1 MLAASS
7 SGKGTRRDCI
17 DRGQGYDPAWMG
29 LSDSRAERL
38 LDTGLALAAELSL
51 PALLQRIVDLAVEV
65 TGAHYGAVGV
75 LSADGVELS
84 DFITSGLSLEGRI
97 AIGDLPRG
105 RGILGVLIREP
116 AVLRIADI
124 GQDSRSAGF
133 PPNHPPMRSFLGAPI
148 RAHGRIFGNIYLTDK
163 DGATEF
169 SEDDEAAVLVLATQ
183 AGVAIANAQLYNEL
197 QLRERW
203 LDLVREVATTLLAG
217 DTSRAALQLVAQHAR
232 ELGNAD
238 MATISVPE
246 SEGLRIIIADGAGA
260 HELLGVVVP
269 LDGSL
274 SAEVI
279 RTERTM
285 VVADA
290 SRSTLTQPMVSSAG
304 VGPMILVP
312 LALRTSTAGVL
323 AVGRLAGRP
332 EFGSTDLPLLESF
345 AEQASLALEYARALS
360 EISRLGM
367 IEDRERIAR
376 DLHDGVIQ
384 SLFAVGIGLQGTAA
398 VVGDV
403 RLADRIQQFV
413 SEIDRVIGDVR
424 SYIFGLRPSVLAGG
438 NLTNTLEQIAHETE
452 ERTGV
457 TVIVDVDVSLEAAL
471 AQGTAHVVHI
481 VREALSNVGRHAEA
495 TTCRVSVRREGSAAV
510 LEVDDDGRGFDRDF
524 RDDRIGHG
532 QPSRTRCCDRRKTRG
547 GIPSRTRHDCA
558 RHHPAVR

>member
-1 MLAASS
+1 MDAVE
-7 SGKGTRRDCI
+7 R
-17 DRGQGYDPAWMG
+17 GYDPASMG
-29 LSDSRAERL
+29 LSGSRAERL
-38 LDTGLALAAELSL
+38 LDTGLALAADLSL
-51 PALLQRIVDLAVEV
+51 PTLLQRIVDLAVEL
-65 TGAHYGAVGV
+65 TGAQYGAVGV
-75 LSADGVELS
+75 LAPDGVELS
-84 DFITSGLSLEGRI
+84 DFITSGLSEQQRT

-116 AVLRIADI
+116 TVLRLQDI
-124 GQDSRSAGF
+124 GQDPRSAGF

-148 RAHGRIFGNIYLTDK
+148 RAHGRVFGNIYLTDK
-163 DGATEF
+163 QGASEF
-169 SEDDEAAVLVLATQ
+169 SDDDEAATLILATQ
-183 AGVAIANAQLYNEL
+183 AGVAIANAQLYDEL
-197 QLRERW
+197 RLRERW
-203 LDLVREVATTLLAG
+203 LDSVREVATTLLAG
-217 DTSRAALQLVAQHAR
+217 DTARAALQLVAQHAR

-246 SEGLRIIIADGAGA
+246 GEGLRIIIADGAGA
-260 HELLGVVVP
+260 DGLLDVKVP
-269 LDGSL
+269 LSGSL

-290 SRSTLTQPMVSSAG
+290 SRSPLTQPMVSTAG

-323 AVGRLAGRP
+323 AVGRTAGRP
-332 EFGSTDLPLLESF
+332 RFAAADIPLLESF

-360 EISRLGM
+360 ELSRLGM

-413 SEIDRVIGDVR
+413 TEIDRVIGDVR
-424 SYIFGLRPSVLAGG
+424 SYIFGLRPTSLSAG
-438 NLTNTLEQIAHETE
+438 NLTNTLEQIGHETE

-457 TVIVDVDVSLEAAL
+457 TVIVDVDGSLEAPL
-471 AQGTAHVVHI
+471 ARGSAEVIHI
-481 VREALSNVGRHAEA
+481 VREALSNVGRHAAA
-495 TTCRVSVRREGSAAV
+495 TTCRVSLRRDGSSAV
-510 LEVDDDGRGFDRDF
+510 IEVDDDGRGFDRESTLSGLGMGNLAE
-524 RDDRIGHG
+524 RASAIGG
-532 QPSRTRCCDRRKTRG
+532 TLEVDSEPGRG
-547 GIPSRTRHDCA
+547 TTIRVTVPLD
-558 RHHPAVR
+558 P

>member
-1 MLAASS
+1 
-7 SGKGTRRDCI
+7 
-17 DRGQGYDPAWMG
+17 MG
-29 LSDSRAERL
+29 LSGSRAERL
-38 LDTGLALAAELSL
+38 LDTGLALAADLSL
-51 PALLQRIVDLAVEV
+51 PTLLQRIVDLAVEL
-65 TGAHYGAVGV
+65 TGAQYGAVGV
-75 LSADGVELS
+75 LAPDGVELS
-84 DFITSGLSLEGRI
+84 DFITSGLSEQQRT

-116 AVLRIADI
+116 TVLRLQDI
-124 GQDSRSAGF
+124 GQDPRSAGF

-148 RAHGRIFGNIYLTDK
+148 RAHGRVFGNIYLTDK
-163 DGATEF
+163 QGASEF
-169 SEDDEAAVLVLATQ
+169 SDDDEAATLILATQ
-183 AGVAIANAQLYNEL
+183 AGVAIANAQLYDEL
-197 QLRERW
+197 RLRERW
-203 LDLVREVATTLLAG
+203 LDSVREVATTLLAG
-217 DTSRAALQLVAQHAR
+217 DTARAALQLVAQHAR

-246 SEGLRIIIADGAGA
+246 GEGLRIIIADGAGA
-260 HELLGVVVP
+260 DGLLDVKVP
-269 LDGSL
+269 LSGSL

-290 SRSTLTQPMVSSAG
+290 SRSPLTQPMVSAAG

-323 AVGRLAGRP
+323 AVGRTAGRP
-332 EFGSTDLPLLESF
+332 RFAAADIPLLESF

-360 EISRLGM
+360 ELSRLGM

-413 SEIDRVIGDVR
+413 TEIDRVIGDVR
-424 SYIFGLRPSVLAGG
+424 SYIFGLRPTSLSAG
-438 NLTNTLEQIAHETE
+438 NLTNTLEQIGHETE

-457 TVIVDVDVSLEAAL
+457 TVIVDVDGSLEAPL
-471 AQGTAHVVHI
+471 ARGSAEVIHI
-481 VREALSNVGRHAEA
+481 VREALSNVGRHAAA
-495 TTCRVSVRREGSAAV
+495 TTCRVSLRRDGSSAV
-510 LEVDDDGRGFDRDF
+510 IEVDDDGRGFDRESTLSGLGMGNLAE
-524 RDDRIGHG
+524 RASAIGG
-532 QPSRTRCCDRRKTRG
+532 TLEVDSEPGRG
-547 GIPSRTRHDCA
+547 TTIRVTVPLD
-558 RHHPAVR
+558 P

>member
-1 MLAASS
+1 MDAVE
-7 SGKGTRRDCI
+7 R
-17 DRGQGYDPAWMG
+17 GYDPASMG
-29 LSDSRAERL
+29 LSGSRAERL
-38 LDTGLALAAELSL
+38 LDTGLALAADLSL
-51 PALLQRIVDLAVEV
+51 PTLLQRIVDLAVEL
-65 TGAHYGAVGV
+65 TGAQYGAVGV
-75 LSADGVELS
+75 LAPDGVELS
-84 DFITSGLSLEGRI
+84 DFITSGLSEQQRT

-116 AVLRIADI
+116 TVLRLQDI
-124 GQDSRSAGF
+124 GQDPRSAGF

-148 RAHGRIFGNIYLTDK
+148 RAHGRVFGNIYLTDK
-163 DGATEF
+163 QGASEF
-169 SEDDEAAVLVLATQ
+169 SDDDEAATLILATQ
-183 AGVAIANAQLYNEL
+183 AGVAIANAQLYDEL
-197 QLRERW
+197 RLRERW
-203 LDLVREVATTLLAG
+203 LDSVREVATTLLAG
-217 DTSRAALQLVAQHAR
+217 DTARAALQLVAQHAR

-246 SEGLRIIIADGAGA
+246 GEGLRIIIADGAGA
-260 HELLGVVVP
+260 DGLLDVKVP
-269 LDGSL
+269 LSGSL

-290 SRSTLTQPMVSSAG
+290 SRSPLTQPMVSAAG

-323 AVGRLAGRP
+323 AVGRTAGRP
-332 EFGSTDLPLLESF
+332 RFAAADIPLLESF

-360 EISRLGM
+360 ELSRLGM

-413 SEIDRVIGDVR
+413 TEIDRVIGDVR
-424 SYIFGLRPSVLAGG
+424 SYIFGLRPTSLSAG
-438 NLTNTLEQIAHETE
+438 NLTNTLEQIGHETE

-457 TVIVDVDVSLEAAL
+457 TVIVDVDGSLEAPL
-471 AQGTAHVVHI
+471 ARGSAEVIHI
-481 VREALSNVGRHAEA
+481 VREALSNVGRHAAA
-495 TTCRVSVRREGSAAV
+495 TTCRVSLRRDGSSAV
-510 LEVDDDGRGFDRDF
+510 IEVDDDGRGFDRESTLSGLGMGNLAE
-524 RDDRIGHG
+524 RASAIGG
-532 QPSRTRCCDRRKTRG
+532 TLEVDSEPGRG
-547 GIPSRTRHDCA
+547 TTIRVTVPLD
-558 RHHPAVR
+558 P